1 MLDWFLLF
9 LIAHFIM
16 GLHYLLHLQKK
27 REMKR
32 EEKQSE
38 SRVEPPSFVPM
49 EAKVVPTHASYTNK
63 FNDVIGNETSGIIGQ
78 GVAEVVVPS
87 DWYMSRTLPTE
98 FDGPYWPNGGI
109 QPDFIYPGSDPKRPL
124 RNQAWPAAF
133 SVSRGA

>member
-9 LIAHFIM
+9 AVAHFIM

-27 REMKR
+27 RHLKR
-32 EEKQSE
+32 QEKKEEQL
-38 SRVEPPSFVPM
+38 VEPPSFVPM
-49 EAKVVPTHASYTNK
+49 EARIVPTHAYYSNK
-63 FNDVIGNETSGIIGQ
+63 FNDVIGNEKSGIIGE
-78 GVAEVVVPS
+78 GVREVVVPS

-109 QPDFIYPGSDPKRPL
+109 QPDFIYPGSDPARPL
-124 RNQAWPAAF
+124 RNQAWPAAY